1 MPRETVVH
9 GTEYVHSHLSE
20 DGRSGEVEHR
30 QNPDVNVNW
39 NRDGEWV
46 QLAVTV
52 DRRYL
57 EDLLLGPVA
66 DRVSIPTEVLTRQ
79 QINHLIRTLRRA
91 RDAAYGS
98 DE

>member
-9 GTEYVHSHLSE
+9 GTEYRHTEATPNGSS
-20 DGRSGEVEHR
+20 VENR
-30 QNPDVNVNW
+30 QNPDLNLNW